1 MRPLAGVRSYRKVQ
15 RSKDVGRR
23 RVIVERGGSAAERPN
38 DAGDVT
44 VERSGALAREVKLA
58 LAELE
63 EGVTLIGRAGL
74 RPETG
79 RLASS
84 AQSFAQIRARPARG
98 GLCP

>member
-1 MRPLAGVRSYRKVQ
+1 M
-15 RSKDVGRR
+15 
-23 RVIVERGGSAAERPN
+23 IVERGGGAAELPN

-44 VERSGALAREVKLA
+44 VERSGDLAREVKLA

-63 EGVTLIGRAGL
+63 EGFILVGRAAL

-79 RLASS
+79 GLASS
-84 AQSFAQIRARPARG
+84 AQPFAQIMARPARG